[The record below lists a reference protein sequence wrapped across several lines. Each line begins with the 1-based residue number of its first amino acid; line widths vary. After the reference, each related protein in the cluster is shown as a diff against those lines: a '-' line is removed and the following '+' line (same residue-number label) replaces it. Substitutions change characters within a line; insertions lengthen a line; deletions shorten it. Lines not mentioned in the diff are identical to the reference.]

1 MAAPRRVM
9 GALRRAAWPAVLVSS
24 SMACDGDFLIVD
36 DFGQG
41 HAVIVGRVENE
52 AGEDVENVRVDL
64 RVRDEACDPPDEASA
79 TFLTDQDGAFARR
92 VIVPSSLAGKEGCV
106 RLAFTPPALSGL
118 DTLSVDSLSVFF
130 EDTQL
135 DPDTVRVDVMLPDL
149 GIGGL

>member
-1 MAAPRRVM
+1 
-9 GALRRAAWPAVLVSS
+9 
-24 SMACDGDFLIVD
+24 MACDGDFLIVD

-41 HAVIVGRVENE
+41 HAVIVGRVEDE
-52 AGEDVENVRVDL
+52 AGEDVANVRVDL
-64 RVRDEACDPPDEASA
+64 RVRDEECDPPDESSA
-79 TFLTDQDGAFARR
+79 TFLTDENGTFARR
-92 VIVPSSLAGKEGCV
+92 IIVPSSLAGEEGCV
-106 RLAFTPPALSGL
+106 RLAFTPSALSGL